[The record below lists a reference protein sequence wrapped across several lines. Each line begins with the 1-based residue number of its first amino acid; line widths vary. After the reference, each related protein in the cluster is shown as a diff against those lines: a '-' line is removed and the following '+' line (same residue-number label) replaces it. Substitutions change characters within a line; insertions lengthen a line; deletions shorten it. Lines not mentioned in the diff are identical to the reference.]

1 MSDQQTD
8 LRGIKLLPSSVYV
21 NLCDTAST
29 PRAQSGPGVKAGD
42 LQVPSHGLLTWVVGG
57 LMEADLTPIEYWRRI
72 YDVVCWVIDSECDHG
87 VALLT

>member
-8 LRGIKLLPSSVYV
+8 LRGIKPLTSSVCV

-29 PRAQSGPGVKAGD
+29 PRGQSGPGVKASD
-42 LQVPSHGLLTWVVGG
+42 LQVPSHGPLTWVVGA
-57 LMEADLTPIEYWRRI
+57 LMEADLTPMDYWTRI
-72 YDVVCWVIDSECDHG
+72 YDVVCWVIDPECDHG